1 MLNLN
6 KDGEYMRKIP
16 MKNYIILLAITIVTI
31 LLVVYLVNLYQTKKD
46 YENNVNHRMIFLKE
60 IKVEDFDNYITEN
73 PEGFIYLSNSSKEE
87 LKDIEN
93 KLKEELPKKEYIDQ
107 IVYLN
112 LKNAPDNFID
122 TIKKYYSATMK
133 LNENDIIPN
142 IIIMENGQIT
152 HKLNINNKTNIKEIF
167 KFLERNYD

>member
-46 YENNVNHRMIFLKE
+46 YENNVNHRMTFLKE

-73 PEGFIYLSNSSKEE
+73 PEGFIYLSNSVFAFS
-87 LKDIEN
+87 
-93 KLKEELPKKEYIDQ
+93 
-107 IVYLN
+107 
-112 LKNAPDNFID
+112 
-122 TIKKYYSATMK
+122 
-133 LNENDIIPN
+133 
-142 IIIMENGQIT
+142 
-152 HKLNINNKTNIKEIF
+152 
-167 KFLERNYD
+167 